1 MDDGALPILTVG
13 DLKSELSRWADET
26 PVTSVRRSM
35 NRSSGSIPIGP
46 PRTYSFS
53 RSMNFLKHRQRCC
66 PARRSVEG
74 LALARRSARTETRHG
89 KCQRGHRKGL
99 HA

>member
-53 RSMNFLKHRQRCC
+53 RSMNFLKTS
-66 PARRSVEG
+66 PKV
-74 LALARRSARTETRHG
+74 LPSA
-89 KCQRGHRKGL
+89 
-99 HA
+99 